1 MMTDPIGDMLTR
13 IRNAGRVHH
22 GEVRCSSSKLKVAVA
37 KVLSDEGFIGQIR
50 TEDEDKKPVLVIE
63 LRYGNSGASMIDHV
77 QRISRPGRRVY
88 FGASEVHEVRGGLG
102 MTILSTSN
110 GVMCDRDA
118 RAQKVGGEA
127 ICEVW

>member
-13 IRNAGRVHH
+13 IRNAGRVQHA
-22 GEVRCSSSKLKVAVA
+22 EVRCPSSKLKVAVA
-37 KVLSDEGFIGQIR
+37 KVLSEEGFIGSYR
-50 TEDEDKKPVLVIE
+50 TESEDKKPVLVID
-63 LRYGNSGASMIDHV
+63 LRYSSGGEAMIDSI
-77 QRISRPGRRVY
+77 QRVSRPGRRVY
-88 FGASEVHEVRGGLG
+88 LGASEVREVRGGLG

-118 RAQKVGGEA
+118 RDKKVGGEV

>member
-13 IRNAGRVHH
+13 IRNAGRVRHA
-22 GEVRCSSSKLKVAVA
+22 EVRCPSSKLKMAIA
-37 KVLSDEGFIGQIR
+37 RVLSDEGFIGHVR
-50 TEDEDKKPVLVIE
+50 AEDEGKKPVLVID
-63 LRYGNSGASMIDHV
+63 LRFSGSGESMIDSI
-77 QRISRPGRRVY
+77 QRVSRPGRRVY
-88 FGASEVHEVRGGLG
+88 LGASEVREVRGGLG

>member
-13 IRNAGRVHH
+13 IRNAGRVRHE
-22 GEVRCSSSKLKVAVA
+22 EVRCSSSKLKVAVA
-37 KVLSDEGFIGQIR
+37 KVLSNEGFIGQIR
-50 TEDEDKKPVLVIE
+50 TEDEKKPVLVME
-63 LRYGNSGASMIDHV
+63 LRYANSGASMIDHV
-77 QRISRPGRRVY
+77 QRVSRPGRRVY
-88 FGASEVHEVRGGLG
+88 FGANEVHEVRGGLG